1 MNLIEAIET
10 ASSKNP
16 KDWPADVLGK
26 LQDGSTIFG
35 FLKEFQIGASV
46 LDVSVEL
53 GIFNS
58 KTEARTACKQ
68 GSLRLNSEK
77 CAEKDSIGE
86 NHILPKIQAAVMQN
100 GKHGLKYPFLVK
112 TNTQ

>member
-16 KDWPADVLGK
+16 KDWHADVLGK

-35 FLKEFQIGASV
+35 LLKEFEIGESV
-46 LDVSVEL
+46 LDVSVGL

-77 CAEKDSIGE
+77 CSEKDSIGE
-86 NHILPKIQAAVMQN
+86 NNILSNIQAAVMQN
-100 GKHGLKYPFLVK
+100 GKNGLKYPFLIK
-112 TNTQ
+112 KN